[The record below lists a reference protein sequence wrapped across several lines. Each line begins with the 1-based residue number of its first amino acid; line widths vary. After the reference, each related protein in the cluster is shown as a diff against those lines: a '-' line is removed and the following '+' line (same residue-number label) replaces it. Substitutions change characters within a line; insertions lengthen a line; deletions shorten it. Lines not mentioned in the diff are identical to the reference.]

1 MVAPRQHPQEA
12 MQKGFFAL
20 SPSSAD
26 AVAGHALMPSED
38 LDLLQRQFPDCT
50 TLAFADIGA
59 GMVLVTNSDAALEQH
74 ALNRLCAEAAAT
86 LAAQGG
92 LSPQAAMICAADEI
106 RVILRADKHPDDVLI
121 CICSPSLDLPAFRAA
136 AQATL
141 GRLAA
146 AD

>member
-1 MVAPRQHPQEA
+1 
-12 MQKGFFAL
+12 
-20 SPSSAD
+20 
-26 AVAGHALMPSED
+26 MPSED

-92 LSPQAAMICAADEI
+92 LSPQAAMICTADEI
-106 RVILRADKHPDDVLI
+106 RVILRALI
-121 CICSPSLDLPAFRAA
+121 SGKASCCGWKGLPGFDHSHTRSLPRFPKNPV
-136 AQATL
+136 
-141 GRLAA
+141 
-146 AD
+146 

>member
-1 MVAPRQHPQEA
+1 
-12 MQKGFFAL
+12 
-20 SPSSAD
+20 
-26 AVAGHALMPSED
+26 MPSED

-86 LAAQGG
+86 LASQGG
-92 LSPQAAMICAADEI
+92 LSPQAAMICTTDEV
-106 RVILRADKHPDDVLI
+106 RVFLRADKHPDDVLI
-121 CICSPSLDLPAFRAA
+121 CICGPLLDLPAFRAA

-141 GRLAA
+141 SRLAA